1 MRATLWS
8 VRIAGL
14 AVVGVLTFLALPSA
28 HGVAATQAVAYVLL
42 CAGVAFWGLAEFSP
56 SAQPMP
62 RRRTARSARAAL
74 PVALGVVVVA
84 GCLGAAV
91 GGGGDSMIA
100 FAAVAVM
107 SVAEAFSLRAALT
120 VALLGV
126 LATEIGGIAF
136 DQGVGTDLGFPL
148 LLVVAVLFG
157 RNRASLRVQ
166 AEQARQLLTQHEQLR
181 AEQRRAD
188 VLEERTRIAREIHD
202 VLAHSLGALGVQL
215 QTIEVLLTD
224 HDDRGSA
231 LERLAAARRMATEGL
246 TETRRAVHALRSG
259 NLPLFD
265 ELARTAAE
273 CERQYHVG
281 VRCQVS
287 GTPVSLPP
295 DATVALLRIAQESLV
310 NAVKH
315 APGADIAVDLD
326 YPDDNVRLTITNQ
339 LTAHVTV
346 ASPGEASDPRA
357 AGLRTA
363 DSGFGLTGMRE
374 RLRPLG
380 GRLEAGERDGRWTVT
395 AELPGQ
401 WGNCVGREECG
412 EI

>member
-1 MRATLWS
+1 MMRATLWS
-8 VRIAGL
+8 VRITGL
-14 AVVGVLTFLALPSA
+14 VVVGVLTFLAPPPG
-28 HGVAATQAVAYVLL
+28 GVAATQAVAYVLL
-42 CAGVAFWGLAEFSP
+42 CTGVAFWGLAEFSP
-56 SAQPMP
+56 GAPVAL
-62 RRRTARSARAAL
+62 RRRTSRSARAAL

-107 SVAEAFSLRAALT
+107 SVAEAFSLQTALA

-126 LATEIGGIAF
+126 LATEIGAIAF

-148 LLVVAVLFG
+148 LLAVAVLFG

-166 AEQARQLLTQHEQLR
+166 ADQARQLLAQHEQLR

-215 QTIEVLLTD
+215 QTIELLLTE

-231 LERLAAARRMATEGL
+231 LEKLAAARRMASEGL

-273 CERQYHVG
+273 CERQYHVE
-281 VRCQVS
+281 VRCQAS

-310 NAVKH
+310 NAIKH

-326 YPDDNVRLTITNQ
+326 YRDDNVRLTVTNPP
-339 LTAHVTV
+339 TAHVTV

-395 AELPGQ
+395 AELPGY
-401 WGNCVGREECG
+401 WENCAGREDCG